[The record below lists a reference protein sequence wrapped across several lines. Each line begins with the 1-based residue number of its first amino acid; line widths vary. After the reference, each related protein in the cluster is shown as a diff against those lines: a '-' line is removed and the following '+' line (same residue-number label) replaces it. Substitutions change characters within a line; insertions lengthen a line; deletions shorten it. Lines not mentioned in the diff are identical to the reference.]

1 MEPLNSCSF
10 MSIIHLPARP
20 RDDFIPDTHPGTAHA
35 LHHSM
40 LPKKLSLSFPSKQDT
55 SPCRDTPL
63 HGTYRWQ
70 LAGMGKRL
78 GEPDL
83 LRFIFASRSTV
94 PLHNSLLCLSAARQ
108 HHKGMCWGL
117 AAAALG
123 AVKFYTSKWKS
134 KELRLLRAQQVPSTH
149 SLSAE
154 LVLFKEDFL
163 SCWCRVR
170 VYDKPYVRP
179 GELYL

>member
-1 MEPLNSCSF
+1 MEPLNSSSF

-55 SPCRDTPL
+55 PQ

-78 GEPDL
+78 GEPHL
-83 LRFIFASRSTV
+83 LRYTFASRTTV
-94 PLHNSLLCLSAARQ
+94 PLHNSLLRLSAARQ
-108 HHKGMCWGL
+108 HHRGTCWGL

-134 KELRLLRAQQVPSTH
+134 KELRLLRAQQVPSTS

-154 LVLFKEDFL
+154 LVPFKEDFL
-163 SCWCRVR
+163 SC
-170 VYDKPYVRP
+170 
-179 GELYL
+179 